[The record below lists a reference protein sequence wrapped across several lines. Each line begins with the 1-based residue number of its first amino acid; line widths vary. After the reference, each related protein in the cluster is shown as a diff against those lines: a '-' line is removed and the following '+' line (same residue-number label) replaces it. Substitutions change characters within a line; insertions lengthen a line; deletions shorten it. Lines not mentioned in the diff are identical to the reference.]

1 MSSKTLSSAPLE
13 ANDTGR
19 TNQLFLGCSGPA
31 TPQADTKRR
40 AAKSHKR
47 VGREMAVRIEK
58 REDLVHGAARDRRWQ
73 VRETMEETLAEEP
86 GACIEITW
94 TDRGSITGVRGRGTR
109 SPSSPRYLRVRP
121 LEDQQPSSDE
131 QGTGAQPQQR
141 GADGDAAGLRKVF
154 LLFLHLLFLHL
165 RLAFFLG

>member
-47 VGREMAVRIEK
+47 VGREMAMRIEK
-58 REDLVHGAARDRRWQ
+58 ISCTVLHELVG
-73 VRETMEETLAEEP
+73 
-86 GACIEITW
+86 
-94 TDRGSITGVRGRGTR
+94 GR
-109 SPSSPRYLRVRP
+109 
-121 LEDQQPSSDE
+121 
-131 QGTGAQPQQR
+131 
-141 GADGDAAGLRKVF
+141 
-154 LLFLHLLFLHL
+154 
-165 RLAFFLG
+165 